1 MGNLATRYILQL
13 TTGSRLPKDMEIEY
27 KGDAEEDAG
36 KNDNYGQ
43 KDSNSM
49 NKILNSIS
57 YCIES

>member
-43 KDSNSM
+43 KDSNSK
-49 NKILNSIS
+49 NIIFNSIS
-57 YCIES
+57 

>member
-1 MGNLATRYILQL
+1 
-13 TTGSRLPKDMEIEY
+13 MEIEY

-49 NKILNSIS
+49 NIIFNSIS
-57 YCIES
+57 